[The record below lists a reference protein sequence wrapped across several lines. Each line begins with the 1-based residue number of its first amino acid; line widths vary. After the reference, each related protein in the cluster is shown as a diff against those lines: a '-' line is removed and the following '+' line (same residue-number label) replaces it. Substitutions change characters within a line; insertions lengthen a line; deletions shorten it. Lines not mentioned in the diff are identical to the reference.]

1 MLVFVLNKCFI
12 NSSLFY
18 LFLIKCLWVR
28 CHFMKQCPR
37 NAPAQLALQG
47 FQKTNK
53 PNKQTPRQTSIVWI
67 INDVLPSDENYPHC
81 QIYSRDFFSRG
92 IWSFNRFIFHG
103 SCPASSWQRKKE
115 RKKNTK
121 KKWVCGSQQPSEPN
135 LQAALVTQRRRTC
148 SDALRPERGKNSLP
162 GDATSVS
169 GCF

>member
-1 MLVFVLNKCFI
+1 MFHKLFT
-12 NSSLFY
+12 FY

-37 NAPAQLALQG
+37 NAQHALQG

-67 INDVLPSDENYPHC
+67 ISDVLPSDENYPHC

-115 RKKNTK
+115 EEHEEEMGVR
-121 KKWVCGSQQPSEPN
+121 QPAAVGAKPPGCSGYSAPPH
-135 LQAALVTQRRRTC
+135 LQWGAA
-148 SDALRPERGKNSLP
+148 AWERKNSLP